1 MKDSSGFFMCIIKL
15 KMRIKKKKKSVRMR
29 GSNSHGWGFRKKHKG
44 SGHKGGVGM
53 AGTGKRADQKKTLIN
68 KLYGNKYFGK
78 RNRGITSLSLKKDR
92 SKVINLR
99 DINNKFKEK
108 SKINLKDYKI
118 LGDGEITK
126 AIIITAKAFTKSA
139 KEKIEKAGGE
149 IIILVKKEKPKK
161 ENISK
166 SQT

>member
-1 MKDSSGFFMCIIKL
+1 MKL
-15 KMRIKKKKKSVRMR
+15 KKKKKSVRMR

-44 SGHKGGVGM
+44 SGHRGGVGM
-53 AGTGKRADQKKTLIN
+53 AGTGKRADHKKTLIN

-99 DINNKFKEK
+99 KINEKFKGQSE
-108 SKINLKDYKI
+108 INLKEFKI

-126 AIIITAKAFTKSA
+126 AITITAKAFTKSA
-139 KEKIEKAGGE
+139 KEKIEKAGGKV
-149 IIILVKKEKPKK
+149 ILPVKKIKKEEKPKK

-166 SQT
+166 SQA